1 MLPLLDPAV
10 EFEVGGEAPLRGVD
24 AVAAYMR
31 RLPESFSALSYE
43 VEEAREAGTAV
54 LVLVHSSARGAVS
67 DISTD
72 ARTAHLWRFEGD
84 RVVHFAVYPV
94 RAEGLAAFNAAGS

>member
-1 MLPLLDPAV
+1 M
-10 EFEVGGEAPLRGVD
+10 
-24 AVAAYMR
+24 
-31 RLPESFSALSYE
+31 
-43 VEEAREAGTAV
+43 
-54 LVLVHSSARGAVS
+54 HSSARGAVS